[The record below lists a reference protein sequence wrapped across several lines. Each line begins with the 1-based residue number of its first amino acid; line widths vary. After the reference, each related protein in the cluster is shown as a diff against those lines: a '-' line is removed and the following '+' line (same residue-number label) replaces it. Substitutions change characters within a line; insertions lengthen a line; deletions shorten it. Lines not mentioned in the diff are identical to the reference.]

1 MTLSR
6 REATELLA
14 RHGLAPSRALGQNF
28 VVDPNT
34 VRRMVRLAGVGPN
47 DHVVEVGAGLGA
59 LTLAIAETG
68 ATVRALELDRG
79 LVRVLAEVLADN
91 PNASVVEA
99 DAMNADWKGIL
110 LGAPSWMLV
119 ANLPYNIAT
128 PLVADLLDEVPAI
141 EKMVVMVQREVGER
155 LAASPGDPAYGAV
168 SVKVSYW
175 AKARLLGD
183 VPPTV
188 FMPRPKVMSTIVEIT
203 RRPAPAVDA
212 GVDRQLVFALVRAG
226 FGHRRKMLRRS
237 LAGLVTAEHFAAAGV
252 RPEARAEELDV
263 ADWGRLTAV
272 VQADRQ

>member
-128 PLVADLLDEVPAI
+128 PLVADLLDKVPAI

-272 VQADRQ
+272 VQADRP

>member
-99 DAMNADWKGIL
+99 DAMNADWTGIL

-128 PLVADLLDEVPAI
+128 PLVADLLDKVPAI

-155 LAASPGDPAYGAV
+155 LAAGPGDPAYGAV

-237 LAGLVTAEHFAAAGV
+237 LAGLVTAEHFAAADV